1 MGPVLPVAIR
11 PEDKGGAHHGGD
23 IMPIYLT
30 QGRFTREAI
39 SGMIDSPEDR
49 AEAVGK
55 LAKASGAKLLGY
67 YLTFGESDFLVIME
81 GDGPVTDTMA
91 ALLTAGSTGGVS
103 DLRTTVA
110 VTSKEGMKAM
120 TKAKSIRKSFRPA
133 GQK

>member
-1 MGPVLPVAIR
+1 MT
-11 PEDKGGAHHGGD
+11 
-23 IMPIYLT
+23 IYLT
-30 QGRFTREAI
+30 QGRYTREAI
-39 SGMIDSPEDR
+39 SGMIESPEDR
-49 AEAVGK
+49 AESVSK

-67 YLTFGESDFLVIME
+67 YLTFGEFDFLVIME
-81 GDGPVTDTMA
+81 SDGPVTDTMA
-91 ALLTAGSTGGVS
+91 ALLTAGSAGGVS

>member
-1 MGPVLPVAIR
+1 MT
-11 PEDKGGAHHGGD
+11 
-23 IMPIYLT
+23 IYLT

-39 SGMIDSPEDR
+39 SGMIDTPEDR
-49 AEAVGK
+49 ADAVGK

-67 YLTFGESDFLVIME
+67 YLTLGEYDFLVIME
-81 GDGPVTDTMA
+81 SDGPATDTMA
-91 ALLTAGSTGGVS
+91 ALLTAASAGGVS
-103 DLRTTVA
+103 DLRTSVG